1 MKYQTHWVENSEV
14 KILSNVVNSVGLEY
28 KERGAKP
35 ITNRRATSDEGDESK
50 SIDYSGKKHIA
61 LVAGG
66 MSSEREVSLVSA
78 KGVSSALI
86 EAGYRVTFID
96 MGADIAVKLQEIKP
110 DIVFN
115 CLHGTYG
122 EDGCL
127 PGLLN
132 IMRIPYTHS
141 GVLASS
147 LAFDKIHSRSWF
159 LTNNI
164 NMAESIVVNKSDN
177 IKNDPMK
184 RPYVIKPLTQ
194 GSSIGVEVIFEEDDF
209 NFADYDFPY
218 GDQIIIEKYIKGRE
232 LQVAVLNGKALGA
245 LEIKLLK
252 NRFYDYE
259 TKYTEGFAEHLCP
272 APLSPKLY
280 DKLLI
285 ESEKIYK
292 TMNCRGAARVEF
304 ILEDQTNKLY
314 ALEINTHPGMTP
326 LSIVPEIAAYQ
337 GIDFINLIEEI
348 LKTASFDS

>member
-1 MKYQTHWVENSEV
+1 MNKYQTHWVEHSEV
-14 KILSNVVNSVGLEY
+14 KILS
-28 KERGAKP
+28 
-35 ITNRRATSDEGDESK
+35 TT
-50 SIDYSGKKHIA
+50 GKKHIA

-66 MSSEREVSLVSA
+66 MSAEREVSLVSA
-78 KGVSSALI
+78 EGVSKALI
-86 EAGYRVTFID
+86 ERGYKVTFVD
-96 MGADIAVKLQEIKP
+96 MGADIATKLQEIKP

-141 GVLASS
+141 GVLSS
-147 LAFDKIHSRSWF
+147 ALAFDKIHSRSWF

-209 NFADYDFPY
+209 NFVDYNFPY
-218 GDQIIIEKYIKGRE
+218 GDQVIIEQYIKGRE

-272 APLSPKLY
+272 APLPTNLY
-280 DKLLI
+280 EKLLV

-292 TMNCRGAARVEF
+292 TMNCNGPARAEF
-304 ILEDQTNKLY
+304 ILEEQTNKLY

-326 LSIVPEIAAYQ
+326 LSIVPEIAVYA
-337 GIDFINLIEEI
+337 GINFTNLIEEI
-348 LKTASFDS
+348 IKTASFES

>member
-1 MKYQTHWVENSEV
+1 MKYQTHWVEHSEV
-14 KILSNVVNSVGLEY
+14 KILNN
-28 KERGAKP
+28 
-35 ITNRRATSDEGDESK
+35 
-50 SIDYSGKKHIA
+50 SGKKHIA

-66 MSSEREVSLVSA
+66 MSAEREVSLVSA
-78 KGVSSALI
+78 DGVSRALI

-132 IMRIPYTHS
+132 IMRIPYTHN
-141 GVLASS
+141 GVLSS
-147 LAFDKIHSRSWF
+147 ALAFDKIHSRSWF

-164 NMAESIVVNKSDN
+164 NMAENIVVSRGDN
-177 IKNDPMK
+177 IKTDPMK

-194 GSSIGVEVIFEEDDF
+194 GSSIGVEVIFEEDNF

-218 GDQIIIEKYIKGRE
+218 GDQVIIEQYIKGRE
-232 LQVAVLNGKALGA
+232 LQVAVLNGKALGV

-259 TKYTEGFAEHLCP
+259 TKYTEGFAKHLCP
-272 APLSPKLY
+272 APLPADLY
-280 DKLLI
+280 NKVLI

-292 TMNCRGAARVEF
+292 TMNCKGPARAEF

-326 LSIVPEIAAYQ
+326 LSIVPEIAAYA
-337 GIDFINLIEEI
+337 GINFTNLIEEI
-348 LKTASFDS
+348 IKTASFES

>member
-1 MKYQTHWVENSEV
+1 MHQYQIHWVEHSEV
-14 KILSNVVNSVGLEY
+14 KILSNIVVRLEY
-28 KERGAKP
+28 KERGVKS
-35 ITNRRATSDEGDESK
+35 ITNRRARHDAVSESK

-66 MSSEREVSLVSA
+66 MSAEREVSLVSS
-78 KGVSSALI
+78 KGVSKALI
-86 EAGYRVTFID
+86 ALGYKVTFID
-96 MGADIAVKLQEIKP
+96 MGADIAFKLQEIKP

-127 PGLLN
+127 SGLLN

-141 GVLASS
+141 GVLSS
-147 LAFDKIHSRSWF
+147 ALAFDKIYSRSWF

-177 IKNDPMK
+177 IKIEPMK
-184 RPYVIKPLTQ
+184 RPYVIKPITQ
-194 GSSIGVEVIFEEDDF
+194 GSSIGIEVIFEEDDF
-209 NFADYDFPY
+209 NFANYDFPY
-218 GDQIIIEKYIKGRE
+218 GDQVIIEKYIKGRE
-232 LQVAVLNGKALGA
+232 LQVAVLNGKALGV

-272 APLSPKLY
+272 APIPTNLY

-292 TMNCRGAARVEF
+292 TMNCKGPARVEF
-304 ILEDQTNKLY
+304 LLEDQTNKLY

-326 LSIVPEIAAYQ
+326 LSIVPEIAAYA
-337 GIDFINLIEEI
+337 GINFTNLIEEI
-348 LKTASFDS
+348 IKAASFES

>member
-1 MKYQTHWVENSEV
+1 MKYQTHWIEHSVV
-14 KILSNVVNSVGLEY
+14 KRLS
-28 KERGAKP
+28 
-35 ITNRRATSDEGDESK
+35 TT
-50 SIDYSGKKHIA
+50 GKKHIA

-66 MSSEREVSLVSA
+66 MSAEREVSLVSSE
-78 KGVSSALI
+78 GVHKALI
-86 EAGYRVTFID
+86 ELGYKVTFID

-122 EDGCL
+122 EDGYL

-141 GVLASS
+141 GVLSS
-147 LAFDKIHSRSWF
+147 ALAFDKIHSRSWF
-159 LTNNI
+159 LTNNL
-164 NMAESIVVNKSDN
+164 NMAESIVVSKSDN
-177 IKNDPMK
+177 IKTDPMK

-218 GDQIIIEKYIKGRE
+218 GDQVVIERYIKGRE
-232 LQVAVLNGKALGA
+232 LQVAVLNSKALGA

-259 TKYTEGFAEHLCP
+259 TKYTEGFAKHLCP
-272 APLSPKLY
+272 APLPANLY
-280 DKLLI
+280 EKLLI

-292 TMNCRGAARVEF
+292 TMNCKGPARAEF
-304 ILEDQTNKLY
+304 VLEEQTNKLY

-326 LSIVPEIAAYQ
+326 LSIVPEIAAYA
-337 GIDFINLIEEI
+337 GINFTNLIEEI
-348 LKTASFDS
+348 IKTASFES

>member
-1 MKYQTHWVENSEV
+1 MHKYQTHWVEHSIVE
-14 KILSNVVNSVGLEY
+14 ILSS
-28 KERGAKP
+28 
-35 ITNRRATSDEGDESK
+35 T
-50 SIDYSGKKHIA
+50 GKKYIA
-61 LVAGG
+61 LIAGG
-66 MSSEREVSLVSA
+66 MSAEREVSLVSSE
-78 KGVSSALI
+78 GVSKALI
-86 EAGYRVTFID
+86 ELGYRVTFID
-96 MGADIAVKLQEIKP
+96 MGADITVRLQEIKP

-141 GVLASS
+141 GMLSS
-147 LAFDKIHSRSWF
+147 ALAFNKIHSRSWF

-164 NMAESIVVNKSDN
+164 NIAESVVVNKSDN

-194 GSSIGVEVIFEEDDF
+194 GSSIGVEVIFAEDDF

-218 GDQIIIEKYIKGRE
+218 GNQVIIEQYIKGRE
-232 LQVAVLNGKALGA
+232 LQVAVLNGKALGV

-259 TKYTEGFAEHLCP
+259 TKYTEGFADHLCP
-272 APLSPKLY
+272 APLPANLY
-280 DKLLI
+280 EKLLI

-292 TMNCRGAARVEF
+292 TMNCKGPARAEF
-304 ILEDQTNKLY
+304 ILEEQTNKLY
-314 ALEINTHPGMTP
+314 ALELNTHPGMTP
-326 LSIVPEIAAYQ
+326 LSIVPEIAAYA
-337 GIDFINLIEEI
+337 GINFTNLIEEI
-348 LKTASFDS
+348 IKTASFES

>member
-1 MKYQTHWVENSEV
+1 MHKYQTHWVEHSIV
-14 KILSNVVNSVGLEY
+14 KILSN
-28 KERGAKP
+28 
-35 ITNRRATSDEGDESK
+35 T
-50 SIDYSGKKHIA
+50 GKKYIA
-61 LVAGG
+61 LMAGG
-66 MSSEREVSLVSA
+66 MSAEREVSLVSSE
-78 KGVSSALI
+78 GVSKALI
-86 EAGYRVTFID
+86 ELGYRVTFID
-96 MGADIAVKLQEIKP
+96 MGADIAVRLQEIKP

-132 IMRIPYTHS
+132 TMRIPYTHS
-141 GVLASS
+141 GVLSS
-147 LAFDKIHSRSWF
+147 ALAFDKIHSRSWF

-194 GSSIGVEVIFEEDDF
+194 GSSIGVEVIFAEDDF

-218 GDQIIIEKYIKGRE
+218 GDQVIIEQYIKGRE
-232 LQVAVLNGKALGA
+232 LQVAVLNGKALGV

-259 TKYTEGFAEHLCP
+259 TKYTEGFADHLCP
-272 APLSPKLY
+272 APLPANLY
-280 DKLLI
+280 EKLLI

-292 TMNCRGAARVEF
+292 IMNCKGPARVEF
-304 ILEDQTNKLY
+304 ILEEQTNKLY
-314 ALEINTHPGMTP
+314 ALELNTHPGMTP
-326 LSIVPEIAAYQ
+326 LSIVPEIAAYA
-337 GIDFINLIEEI
+337 GINFTNLIEEI
-348 LKTASFDS
+348 IKTANFES

>member
-1 MKYQTHWVENSEV
+1 MHKYQTHWVEHSIV
-14 KILSNVVNSVGLEY
+14 KILSS
-28 KERGAKP
+28 A
-35 ITNRRATSDEGDESK
+35 
-50 SIDYSGKKHIA
+50 GKKYIA
-61 LVAGG
+61 LMAGG
-66 MSSEREVSLVSA
+66 MSAEREVSLVSSE
-78 KGVSSALI
+78 GVSKALI
-86 EAGYRVTFID
+86 ELGYSVTFID
-96 MGADIAVKLQEIKP
+96 MGADITVRLQEIKP

-141 GVLASS
+141 GMLSS
-147 LAFDKIHSRSWF
+147 ALAFNKIHSRSWF

-194 GSSIGVEVIFEEDDF
+194 GSSIGVEVIFAEDNF

-218 GDQIIIEKYIKGRE
+218 GDQVIIEQYIKGRE
-232 LQVAVLNGKALGA
+232 LQVAVLNGKALGV

-259 TKYTEGFAEHLCP
+259 TKYTEGFADHLCP
-272 APLSPKLY
+272 APLPANLY
-280 DKLLI
+280 EKLLI

-292 TMNCRGAARVEF
+292 TMNCKGPARAEF
-304 ILEDQTNKLY
+304 ILEEQTNKLY
-314 ALEINTHPGMTP
+314 ALELNTHPGMTP
-326 LSIVPEIAAYQ
+326 LSIVPEIAAYA
-337 GIDFINLIEEI
+337 GINFTNLIEEI
-348 LKTASFDS
+348 IKTASFES

>member
-1 MKYQTHWVENSEV
+1 MNKYQIHWVESSEI
-14 KILSNVVNSVGLEY
+14 KILS
-28 KERGAKP
+28 
-35 ITNRRATSDEGDESK
+35 D
-50 SIDYSGKKHIA
+50 SGKKHIA

-66 MSSEREVSLVSA
+66 MSSEREVSLISA
-78 KGVSSALI
+78 EGVGKALI
-86 EAGYRVTFID
+86 EVGYKVTFID
-96 MGADIAVKLQEIKP
+96 MGADLAVKLHEIKP
-110 DIVFN
+110 DMVFN

-147 LAFDKIHSRSWF
+147 LAFDKVHSRSWF

-177 IKNDPMK
+177 IKADPIK

-194 GSSIGVEVIFEEDDF
+194 GSSIGVEIIFEADDF
-209 NFADYDFPY
+209 SFANYDFPY
-218 GDQIIIEKYIKGRE
+218 GNKVIIEKYIRGRE
-232 LQVAVLNGKALGA
+232 LQVVILNGKALGA

-259 TKYTEGFAEHLCP
+259 TKYTEGFAEHICP
-272 APLSPKLY
+272 APLPSELY
-280 DKLLI
+280 DKLLR

-292 TMNCRGAARVEF
+292 TMNCRGPARAEF
-304 ILEDQTNKLY
+304 ILEDETKKLY

-326 LSIVPEIAAYQ
+326 LSIVPEIATSQ
-337 GIDFINLIEEI
+337 GINFVNLIEEI
-348 LKTASFDS
+348 LKTANCDS

>member
-1 MKYQTHWVENSEV
+1 MHKYQTHWVESSEIT
-14 KILSNVVNSVGLEY
+14 ILSD
-28 KERGAKP
+28 K
-35 ITNRRATSDEGDESK
+35 
-50 SIDYSGKKHIA
+50 GKKHIA

-66 MSSEREVSLVSA
+66 MSAEREVSLISA
-78 KGVSSALI
+78 EGVGKALI
-86 EAGYRVTFID
+86 EAGYKVTFID
-96 MGADIAVKLQEIKP
+96 MGADIAVKLYEIKP

-147 LAFDKIHSRSWF
+147 FAFDKVHSRSWF

-164 NMAESIVVNKSDN
+164 NMAESIVISKCDN
-177 IKNDPMK
+177 VKTDPIK
-184 RPYVIKPLTQ
+184 RPYVIKPLMQ

-209 NFADYDFPY
+209 SFANYDFPY
-218 GDQIIIEKYIKGRE
+218 GDEVIIEKYIKGRE

-272 APLSPKLY
+272 APLPTDIY
-280 DKLLI
+280 DKLLK
-285 ESEKIYK
+285 ESEKIFK
-292 TMNCRGAARVEF
+292 TMNCKGVVRAEF
-304 ILEDQTNKLY
+304 ILEERTNKLY

-326 LSIVPEIAAYQ
+326 LSIVPEIAAHA
-337 GIDFINLIEEI
+337 GINFVNLIEEI
-348 LKTASFDS
+348 LKTASFES